1 LHLEVDNRKAE
12 EKMNILVLHGPNMNL
27 IGVRASSIGEN
38 ITLDKINTALR
49 REARQKKVTLKILQ
63 TDDMSKAMIFIKQK
77 RKWAD
82 GCLIA
87 PGAWARN
94 GFDLLDTIQLCQIP
108 TVEVHFSSDYDPSNF
123 AALSI
128 ISDSCLSTEAGPP
141 MEAYTKVLDF
151 LTAHIGNN

>member
-1 LHLEVDNRKAE
+1 MHLEVGNRKAE

-38 ITLDKINTALR
+38 VTLDKINTALR
-49 REARQKKVTLKILQ
+49 REARKKKVTLKILQ
-63 TDDMSKAMIFIKQK
+63 TDDISKAMTFIKRK

-82 GCLIA
+82 GCLIS

-94 GFDLLDTIQLCQIP
+94 GFDLLDTIQLCQLS

-123 AALSI
+123 AASSI
-128 ISDSCLSTEAGPP
+128 ISDSCLSTETGPP
-141 MEAYTKVLDF
+141 METYTKVLDR
-151 LTAHIGNN
+151 LIAHIRNN

>member
-1 LHLEVDNRKAE
+1 MHLEVGNRKAE
-12 EKMNILVLHGPNMNL
+12 EKMNIIVLHGPNMNL

-38 ITLDKINTALR
+38 VTLDKINTALR
-49 REARQKKVTLKILQ
+49 RMARNQKVMLKILQ
-63 TDDMSKAMIFIKQK
+63 TDDISKAMTFLKRN

-82 GCLIA
+82 GYLIS

-123 AALSI
+123 AASSI
-128 ISDSCLSTEAGPP
+128 ISDSCVSTETGSPIK
-141 MEAYTKVLDF
+141 AYTKMLEI
-151 LTAHIGNN
+151 LTTHIGND